1 MWSYPSRKPTPSE
14 YAVLVVASSIL
25 FVVVGVIELVFAIR
39 VPESNHELVVAL
51 AYRGFW
57 CLGIGI
63 AIAVV
68 YWLFRRLK
76 DS

>member
-1 MWSYPSRKPTPSE
+1 MWFPKKPTRSE
-14 YAVLVVASSIL
+14 YAVLVVSSSIL
-25 FVVVGVIELVFAIR
+25 FVVVGVIELLFAIR
-39 VPESNHELVVAL
+39 VPESNHELAVAL

-57 CLGIGI
+57 CLGMGL
-63 AIAVV
+63 AIAVA

>member
-1 MWSYPSRKPTPSE
+1 
-14 YAVLVVASSIL
+14 
-25 FVVVGVIELVFAIR
+25 VVVGVIELVFAIR
-39 VPESNHELVVAL
+39 VPESNHELAVAL

-57 CLGIGI
+57 RLGIGL
-63 AIAVV
+63 AIAVA